1 VSVKEVLAKVFGE
14 LKPYQMDF
22 YSEVEGEVLQSSQQD
37 YGQITYFY
45 VFTVEPDEDESKGH
59 RFSVDLW
66 YYTIGLLMS
75 PRIPSLQREFKTEED
90 AKFVNSQGDAWI
102 KGLL

>member
-1 VSVKEVLAKVFGE
+1 MKEVLAKIFGD
-14 LKPYQMDF
+14 LKHCQMEY
-22 YSEVEGEVLQSSQQD
+22 YSESIGEVFQSKSQD
-37 YGQITYFY
+37 CGQITYFY

-59 RFSVDLW
+59 FFSVDLW
-66 YYTIGLLMS
+66 YYTVGLLMS

-90 AKFVNSQGDAWI
+90 ARFAKTQGDAWI